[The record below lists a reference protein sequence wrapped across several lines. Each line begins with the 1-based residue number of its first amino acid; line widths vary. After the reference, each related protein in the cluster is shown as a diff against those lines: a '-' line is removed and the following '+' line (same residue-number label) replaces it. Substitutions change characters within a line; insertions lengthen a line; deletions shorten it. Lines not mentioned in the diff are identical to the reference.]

1 VTSGSPDPEVDEIV
15 LRRLLWELRGWHRW
29 AEPALD
35 DDTDHIQIVC
45 RDCGLVE
52 DQGWRDQG

>member
-1 VTSGSPDPEVDEIV
+1 VTSGSPDPDVDEI
-15 LRRLLWELRGWHRW
+15 LRLLWELRGWHRW